1 MTCGIA
7 VSIVVSCKHILDHV
21 HLACCHHMHAWAAW
35 HNTCL
40 LMKLMPKGVGLT
52 SLFLVFFLSPCLVF
66 LFFLYASTQACSCC
80 LVRRH
85 EADLL
90 IIYNV
95 KFLTQHFRL
104 SQPYWVWICAFG
116 QTPGEDCCL
125 CHDMRL
131 PLAIFAGRHH
141 ISGTLV
147 PSAGKRSCTRHPLLF
162 AHV

>member
-1 MTCGIA
+1 MFCVG
-7 VSIVVSCKHILDHV
+7 
-21 HLACCHHMHAWAAW
+21 HLSSVQYKVPKNENRNRQGT
-35 HNTCL
+35 NTFLTFESQYNTWL